1 MVRDLIS
8 VKYCVF
14 LAYKNI
20 GIMKRLSL
28 LLSIILLA
36 SACGSSKLYV
46 PDGRDPGEEEVNLG
60 YQKIKKKDSTAATAS
75 LNVPRGSGYSNI
87 YEYLQGRV
95 AGVEVVG
102 TSIRIRGERSINSSN
117 EPLIIVDG
125 METSD
130 ISSISPEEV
139 QSIDVLKDAST
150 TAIYG
155 SRGANGVILITT
167 RNSNK

>member
-1 MVRDLIS
+1 
-8 VKYCVF
+8 
-14 LAYKNI
+14 
-20 GIMKRLSL
+20 MKRIALF
-28 LLSIILLA
+28 LLA
-36 SACGSSKLYV
+36 VMMVSACGSSKLYT

-60 YQKIKKKDSTAATAS
+60 YQKIKKKDSTASTAS
-75 LNVPRGSGYSNI
+75 LKVPRGSGYSNI

-167 RNSNK
+167 RSSNK

>member
-1 MVRDLIS
+1 MNCS
-8 VKYCVF
+8 
-14 LAYKNI
+14 A
-20 GIMKRLSL
+20 MKRIALF
-28 LLSIILLA
+28 LLA
-36 SACGSSKLYV
+36 AMMVSACGSSKYYV
-46 PDGRDPGEEEVNLG
+46 SDGRDPGEEEVNLG
-60 YQKIKKKDSTAATAS
+60 YQKIKKKDSTASTAS